1 MITNSKKT
9 SVSTFIDN
17 AQRMQAIRQK
27 RAKELLE
34 NRKFARIPTRQIRYV
49 DLAAGNE
56 ELLQAVVEAHGILSP
71 ISVCGPY
78 SDGTYNYFYALVI
91 RFKSFM
97 KIPGADQIDFP
108 CYIVDKDVDEEERQ
122 ILALAAN
129 AVHRKDDT
137 GLIYAYIELY
147 ERKAAYGEVDETE
160 VSSLISDATGLTGR
174 HVRDFRKVWRKGSS
188 DLIDAVGTDIPVST
202 AAKIADAWPE
212 DKAEQTRRLE
222 TYVSTP
228 RGQKGKVRK
237 ELELAAQAQK
247 QGKDPVQFSRKK
259 QIEYLSKLICRSLQ
273 ELLDEQPKKGEV
285 KPVISA
291 CKNFV
296 REVK

>member
-1 MITNSKKT
+1 MITNSSKKT
-9 SVSTFIDN
+9 SVTTYLDN
-17 AQRMQAIRQK
+17 AQKMQAIRQK

-34 NRKFARIPTRQIRYV
+34 NRKFARIPTCQIRYV

-78 SDGTYNYFYALVI
+78 SDGTYKIVDGVR
-91 RFKSFM
+91 RFKAFM

-147 ERKAAYGEVDETE
+147 ERKAAYGEVDESE
-160 VSSLISDATGLTGR
+160 VSTLISDATGLTGR

>member
-27 RAKELLE
+27 RAKELME
-34 NRKFARIPTRQIRYV
+34 NRKFARIPSANIRYV
-49 DLAAGNE
+49 DLAEGDA

-78 SDGTYNYFYALVI
+78 SDGTYKIIDGVR
-91 RFKSFM
+91 RFKAFM
-97 KIPGADQIDFP
+97 QIPGADQIDFP

-147 ERKAAYGEVDETE
+147 ERKAAYGEVREDE
-160 VSSLISDATGLTGR
+160 VSTLVSDATGLTNR
-174 HVRDFRKVWRKGSS
+174 HVRDFRKVWRKGSP

-202 AAKIADAWPE
+202 AAKIADSWPE

-222 TYVSTP
+222 SYVSTP
-228 RGQKGKVRK
+228 RGQKGKARK

-259 QIEYLSKLICRSLQ
+259 RIDYLSKLICKSLQ
-273 ELLDEQPKKGEV
+273 ELLDEEPKKSEV
-285 KPVISA
+285 KPVIYA
-291 CKNFV
+291 CKNFI